1 MNTSISFRGYCSAL
15 TAIAALLQSQCRAVQ
30 QLVLTA
36 FDLCYAGNGDGDCED
51 DDRGDNSDSDDD
63 NGDDGDDCNIDDY
76 SDYDGDDYVCDDDD
90 SDNYCCDNY
99 DSDDDDDD
107 DDDDTINDSAAAAL
121 GSLIAV
127 TCSVFRC
134 YTVLRWWEYRVI
146 SFRI

>member
-36 FDLCYAGNGDGDCED
+36 FDLCNAGNGDGDCED

-63 NGDDGDDCNIDDY
+63 NGDDGDD
-76 SDYDGDDYVCDDDD
+76 DD

-99 DSDDDDDD
+99 DSDDDDDDD

-127 TCSVFRC
+127 TCSVLRC